1 MATTSAPLLLT
12 DDGYVR
18 WQTCTPRE
26 CGKDERFL
34 EKVIGAHPQLLGL
47 EDRRTNVHGPYVAF
61 HQLRLDTPQGRTAC
75 PDIVFLT
82 ESGHII
88 VVEVKLSDNG
98 ELGDRRVVAQLLDY
112 AASIAAYTE
121 SEIAVLFGGDDGQC
135 FPDVVR
141 TLFPDAA
148 GPEELATVLL
158 ERMQS
163 AELHLVIACDGVP
176 SGLREF
182 VQGVTNQS
190 ALGSYEL
197 RVVELSPHRTEG
209 RPGVLLLPS
218 TPIRTEIVART
229 AVNVT
234 YLQGQPKPGV
244 EVVVSSQDEV
254 ADAIRQAQAGAVRE
268 PRRTLAAVLEVYDS
282 NAVPGL
288 ATTGRAPTY
297 RAIKLSGW
305 PGSVHYEFFTYG
317 DNGIGVELH
326 LESEAAKVVAPALQS
341 AVARLRSNYPAL
353 TWDPKWSAN
362 RGRLVIRMDA
372 ASPTV
377 VAETMRTFIAD
388 TRQLVDEALAAA
400 RQS

>member
-1 MATTSAPLLLT
+1 MTETSAPLLLT
-12 DDGYVR
+12 DDSYVR
-18 WQTCTPRE
+18 WQTCTLRE

-61 HQLRLDTPQGRTAC
+61 HQLRLDTPQGRTVS

-112 AASIAAYTE
+112 AASISAYAE
-121 SEIAVLFGGDDGQC
+121 SEIAALFGEDGGQSFC
-135 FPDVVR
+135 DVVR
-141 TLFPDAA
+141 TWFSDAT
-148 GPEELATVLL
+148 GPEELAAVLL
-158 ERMQS
+158 ERMRS

-176 SGLREF
+176 NGLREF
-182 VQGVTNQS
+182 VHGVTNQS

-197 RVVELSPHRTEG
+197 RVVELVPHVTAE
-209 RPGVLLLPS
+209 RPGILLLPS

-254 ADAIRQAQAGAVRE
+254 VDAIRQAQSGAVRE
-268 PRRTLAAVLEVYDS
+268 PRRTLAAVLDVYDS
-282 NAVPGL
+282 NAAPGL

-297 RAIKLSGW
+297 RAIKPSGW

-317 DNGIGVELH
+317 ENGIGVELH
-326 LESEAAKVVAPALQS
+326 LESETVRAVAPALQS
-341 AVARLRSNYPAL
+341 AVERLRPSYPAL

-372 ASPTV
+372 AAPTV
-377 VAETMRTFIAD
+377 IAETMRTFISD
-388 TRQLVDEALAAA
+388 TRPFVDEALASA